1 MESLLKELGDGTFK
15 PEEAGDITA
24 EEKEQ
29 ERVFKEAWNKIMGDE
44 EPSTSA
50 STSTPPA
57 SAAQSSQKGPE
68 GSFQDRI
75 KQTMDKMKE
84 GQSSLKVRSP
94 YKSDASTSSF
104 EQSSDG
110 GDDPDMEA
118 LLSSLNN
125 MGGDGEAEDGL
136 QGLLETMMSQ
146 LMSKEVLYEP
156 LKEMHEKVCKLTNL
170 VPQPTLTM
178 CIVP

>member
-15 PEEAGDITA
+15 PEEITELTT

-29 ERVFKEAWNKIMGDE
+29 ERMFKDAWSNIMSDI
-44 EPSTSA
+44 EPSTST
-50 STSTPPA
+50 STSTAPA

-84 GQSSLKVRSP
+84 GQSSLKVRDPADETRQNSHLSSP
-94 YKSDASTSSF
+94 AM
-104 EQSSDG
+104 G
-110 GDDPDMEA
+110 GDPDLEA

-125 MGGDGEAEDGL
+125 RG
-136 QGLLETMMSQ
+136 
-146 LMSKEVLYEP
+146 
-156 LKEMHEKVCKLTNL
+156 
-170 VPQPTLTM
+170 
-178 CIVP
+178 